1 MAETTGKASPVTAT
15 LAAYIAG
22 ALRKPLPPEVV
33 EKTKH
38 HVLDTLAAMVS
49 GSRLLPGRKAT
60 EYVKARGGVS
70 GGRPSSAQYRKMP
83 LPSCLCEPA
92 GGGRG
97 FLGAGHRAYRESVR
111 LWWYAG
117 PQWHQRGADGRR
129 RTERRG
135 GPVRG

>member
-1 MAETTGKASPVTAT
+1 MGETTGKASPVTAT

-60 EYVKARGGVS
+60 EYVKARGGVEEACVVGS
-70 GGRPSSAQYRKMP
+70 RIVTAA
-83 LPSCLCEPA
+83 ENA
-92 GGGRG
+92 GLANGMQ
-97 FLGAGHRAYRESVR
+97 AH
-111 LWWYAG
+111 
-117 PQWHQRGADGRR
+117 ADE
-129 RTERRG
+129 TDDS
-135 GPVRG
+135 